1 VQDKDM
7 EQIAKLCKSTTKA
20 FDIRLKRQ
28 MRVQKGEFFE
38 FTFSEIYNVNDL
50 KLCSDVANMMT

>member
-1 VQDKDM
+1 M